1 MANKLLYPRN
11 SATRRLI
18 DMDGLW
24 KFKFDWDNQ
33 GDKENWKEGLKDATS
48 LPVPASNK
56 KGIFTRDRQ
65 PKMAAFLLK
74 KRWESLPLDYK
85 RSL

>member
-24 KFKFDWDNQ
+24 KFEFDWDNQ